1 MQFKS
6 RTSGFTLI
14 ELLVG
19 MTVFAIGLTGVYAL
33 LQTTMS
39 NVSYSRNEIV
49 VSGLLR
55 EQIDLVMNMRDTNQR
70 NYIPWD
76 SVYID
81 ASTQTW
87 FASWVYLIENNFTS
101 TGLVFDSSRTDG
113 TIAKSPISLKKI
125 DPFPTTDAAKWQ
137 KTQVRI
143 DSRWRYFHSETIG
156 TPTQFASYI
165 IISPLTV
172 AGTEVKKDW
181 NNQWWIIDAR
191 VLIKWNGSIR
201 EYDAKSM
208 ITDWQK

>member
-81 ASTQTW
+81 ASTQT
-87 FASWVYLIENNFTS
+87 
-101 TGLVFDSSRTDG
+101 
-113 TIAKSPISLKKI
+113 
-125 DPFPTTDAAKWQ
+125 
-137 KTQVRI
+137 
-143 DSRWRYFHSETIG
+143 
-156 TPTQFASYI
+156 
-165 IISPLTV
+165 
-172 AGTEVKKDW
+172 
-181 NNQWWIIDAR
+181 
-191 VLIKWNGSIR
+191 
-201 EYDAKSM
+201 
-208 ITDWQK
+208 